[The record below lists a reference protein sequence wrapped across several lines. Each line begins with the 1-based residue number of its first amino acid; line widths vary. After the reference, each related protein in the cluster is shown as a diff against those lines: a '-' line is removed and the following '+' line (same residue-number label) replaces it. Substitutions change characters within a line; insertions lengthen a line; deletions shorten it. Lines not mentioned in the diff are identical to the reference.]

1 MKKGVLV
8 AAILI
13 LIATIILECLIFL
26 HIVRLPF
33 IQITFMGLT
42 HSPTHWVGWIGTIYI
57 AITAPI
63 LPLVIKK
70 APKLT
75 GKVLNMHILGNVIAI
90 LFISVHFAHQVTRS
104 LSRYPDLGTGIV
116 LYVSMISLVATGLM
130 LFSGKGYP
138 KACRFFHPAFVL
150 VFYLVIIMHIVH
162 GI

>member
-1 MKKGVLV
+1 M

-104 LSRYPDLGTGIV
+104 LSRYPDLPRPWNRNSAICFNDFTSCNWIDAV
-116 LYVSMISLVATGLM
+116 FWKGL
-130 LFSGKGYP
+130 P
-138 KACRFFHPAFVL
+138 
-150 VFYLVIIMHIVH
+150 
-162 GI
+162 